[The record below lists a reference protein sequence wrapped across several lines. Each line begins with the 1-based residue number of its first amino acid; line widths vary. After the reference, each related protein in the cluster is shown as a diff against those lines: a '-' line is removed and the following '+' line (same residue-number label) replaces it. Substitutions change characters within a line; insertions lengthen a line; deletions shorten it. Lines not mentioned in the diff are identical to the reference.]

1 MAKRRMVQQI
11 EALHRQRTANNSS
24 GPGSAAC
31 HMKVPSEGKGG
42 GRKGIDSLLVGGE
55 RESRRKKGV
64 WGPLRAGEREGGGC
78 GWGGVGPRRGV
89 SFRFATPLSR

>member
-1 MAKRRMVQQI
+1 MAARGMVQQI
-11 EALHRQRTANNSS
+11 EALLRRCTANSSS

-31 HMKVPSEGKGG
+31 HVKVPGEGGG
-42 GRKGIDSLLVGGE
+42 GREEGIDSLLVGGE

-64 WGPLRAGEREGGGC
+64 WGPLRAGEREGGG
-78 GWGGVGPRRGV
+78 VGPRRGV